1 MTSSEH
7 PKAINNEKE
16 IPKPQKFVIKNPNP
30 ATKII
35 STNESRE
42 NEMDRYFEFSR
53 QKRLE
58 LLQDN
63 PNMGVRSREFFLF
76 VIILLRKNN
85 FFKN

>member
-1 MTSSEH
+1 MISSEH
-7 PKAINNEKE
+7 NEKE
-16 IPKPQKFVIKNPNP
+16 IPKTQKFVFKKPNP
-30 ATKII
+30 ATKIT

-42 NEMDRYFEFSR
+42 NEMDQYFEFSR